1 MVSTAADMLDD
12 AVRHAMKAMSDDC
25 GLAYLEV
32 GVYRID
38 GSGDKKKRGVGSHGR
53 KVSSAGN
60 AWIEFIPNKSQKQH
74 LRSISKSMNSPYFI
88 KSRSTSLIITE
99 TGLSQKWNL
108 DKFIRAIRR
117 TIQCGYSRLIVESDL

>member
-74 LRSISKSMNSPYFI
+74 
-88 KSRSTSLIITE
+88 
-99 TGLSQKWNL
+99 
-108 DKFIRAIRR
+108 
-117 TIQCGYSRLIVESDL
+117 